1 MSSRPSHRA
10 GAAPAATLPSASATT
25 LVSRLNRPDSSGVQ
39 FGIKIKLQIA
49 FGIVAALTVLAATV
63 AITSFSA
70 TERGFREVASREVP
84 MMTDAMR
91 LSVASGE
98 ISAAAARFI
107 SATTA
112 ADQKQISVLI
122 AEKSREL
129 KLLIDRLRAAGGNS
143 AAFAVVESVAK
154 RLDVN
159 LAALEKA
166 ISQRSEL
173 RNKLEGELD
182 AVHKAHSRI
191 SDKLVPIVDDS
202 YFDVVMTAEDVGK
215 SGDRTVKALVGDG
228 LQLLQTIVQIG
239 AETNLVTGLLTAGA
253 LTSSAPILALL
264 EDRFI
269 ASARRAQKNL
279 AKLPADAKFAPVK
292 SQVDALVRLADFKP
306 SAEAKSRDS
315 SERLNKVFRVHETLT
330 SLLITLVDDLN
341 FDLVLHSEDAVKRS
355 SRLVKDLVDNQVS
368 GLRSAL
374 EVSAQTHLITSLIS
388 EGAAAR
394 EAAFL
399 APIQD
404 RFVAASSL
412 LRKAAARVA
421 NDEVTKAIGELLAF
435 GQGPDG
441 AFSLRARE
449 LAANAA
455 GERTIKENADLQ
467 RELDQAVAAL
477 VGEAEAATNQGAAAL
492 INDLN
497 RNRTL
502 LFMVAIASLLAAA
515 GIGVF
520 YVQRRLVRRLTSI
533 GDAMRLL
540 SSGQVDMSIPAA
552 NDRDEIGDMARSLE
566 VFRAAE
572 IERRGFAE
580 RQSSEQEAQHMRAVV
595 IEEMINEFRQSVT
608 QVFNAV
614 SQNVARMEETAHDMS
629 SIAARADR
637 EARSASSASEQTSA
651 NVRGVA
657 AAAEALG
664 TSIGEISRRAAQAK
678 VVVDRASTIAKSAD
692 QLVGQLSA
700 GASRVGDVIQLI
712 RSIAEQTNL
721 LALNATIEAARAGE
735 MGRGFS
741 VVASEVKT
749 LATQTARA
757 TEEVA
762 GHIGAIQG
770 STRDAVEAIHSIG
783 AVMDDISGFTATIA
797 SAVEEQSASTQEIAR
812 NVQQAATGANDLV
825 GNLTTVAGAIN
836 DTNRS
841 AAAVLQASQLLSDQS
856 GTVQMEIDSFLQKVS
871 AA

>member
-1 MSSRPSHRA
+1 MTSRASHGA
-10 GAAPAATLPSASATT
+10 GAAPGAALPLASTT
-25 LVSRLNRPDSSGVQ
+25 TVVSPFNRPESLRVR
-39 FGIKIKLQIA
+39 FGIKIKLQSA
-49 FGIVAALTVLAATV
+49 FGIVAALTVLAAAV
-63 AITSFSA
+63 AIISFSA
-70 TERGFREVASREVP
+70 TERGLRKVASREVP
-84 MMTDAMR
+84 IMTDAMR

-98 ISAAAARFI
+98 ISAAAARFV

-129 KLLIDRLRAAGGNS
+129 KLLIDRLRAAGGDS
-143 AAFAVVESVAK
+143 AAFAEVESVAK

-159 LAALEKA
+159 LDALEKA
-166 ISQRSEL
+166 ISQRSAL
-173 RNKLEGELD
+173 RDKLEAELD
-182 AVHKAHSRI
+182 TVHKVHSRI
-191 SDKLVPIVDDS
+191 GDKLVPIVDDS

-215 SGDRTVKALVGDG
+215 SGDRTVKSLVGDG
-228 LQLLQTIVQIG
+228 LQLLQTIIQIG
-239 AETNLVTGLLTAGA
+239 AEVNLVTGLLTASA
-253 LTSSAPILALL
+253 LTSSPPILALL

-306 SAEAKSRDS
+306 SAETRSRDS
-315 SERLNKVFRVHETLT
+315 TERLNKVFRVHETLT
-330 SLLITLVDDLN
+330 ALLITLVDDLN

-355 SRLVKDLVDNQVS
+355 SSLVKEMVDNQIS
-368 GLRSAL
+368 GLRAAL
-374 EVSAQTHLITSLIS
+374 EVSAQTHLIASLIS
-388 EGAAAR
+388 EGVSAR

-404 RFVAASSL
+404 RFVAASGL
-412 LRKAAARVA
+412 ARKASARVA
-421 NDEVTKAIGELLAF
+421 NDEITKAIGELLAF
-435 GQGPDG
+435 GQGADG
-441 AFSLRARE
+441 AFALRARE
-449 LAANAA
+449 LAATAA

-467 RELDQAVAAL
+467 RELDQAVAAF
-477 VGEAEAATNQGAAAL
+477 VGEAEAATNQGAATL
-492 INDLN
+492 IRDLN
-497 RNRTL
+497 IYRTL
-502 LFMVAIASLLAAA
+502 LFIVAMASIVAAA

-520 YVQRRLVRRLTSI
+520 YVQRRLVRRLTSV

-540 SSGQVDMSIPAA
+540 SSGQIDMSIPAVD
-552 NDRDEIGDMARSLE
+552 DRDEIGEMARSLE

-580 RQSSEQEAQHMRAVV
+580 RQSSEQAAQRKRAIA
-595 IEEMINEFRQSVT
+595 IEEMINEFRGNAT

-614 SQNVARMEETAHDMS
+614 SENVSRMEETAHNMS
-629 SIAARADR
+629 SIASRADR
-637 EARSASSASEQTSA
+637 EARSASSASEQTSF
-651 NVRGVA
+651 NVRSVA
-657 AAAEALG
+657 AAAEELG
-664 TSIGEISRRAAQAK
+664 TSIGEISRRAAEAK
-678 VVVDRASTIAKSAD
+678 LIVDRASAVARSAD

-749 LATQTARA
+749 LSTQTARA
-757 TEEVA
+757 TEEVTS
-762 GHIGAIQG
+762 HIGAIQG

-783 AVMDDISGFTATIA
+783 AVMDDINAFTATIA
-797 SAVEEQSASTQEIAR
+797 AAVEEQSASTQEIAR

-856 GTVQMEIDSFLQKVS
+856 GTMQMEIDSFLQKVS